1 MAPREAKKTA
11 VGAHLLVSAAILSS
25 ALAVTVRAK
34 LARSLCSR
42 YSSEHILDGAEYSYN
57 DALSASC
64 SRHCPT
70 ALQSS

>member
-1 MAPREAKKTA
+1 MALREAKKTA
-11 VGAHLLVSAAILSS
+11 VGAHLLVSAAILS